1 MHILAYLADALA
13 LNLFQTLARTHRR
26 IADPHIDTLVDALCY
41 LRFRHF
47 QTVNGSLSE
56 EEFLHSYL
64 LWYAAVGIFAPVVT
78 VEIALQTRH
87 FDVGLEYRLVAYH
100 PYHLVDHGA
109 ALFGN
114 S

>member
-1 MHILAYLADALA
+1 ML
-13 LNLFQTLARTHRR
+13 
-26 IADPHIDTLVDALCY
+26 
-41 LRFRHF
+41 LRCICSKRSRD
-47 QTVNGSLSE
+47 GSLSE

-87 FDVGLEYRLVAYH
+87 FDVGLEYRLVAYN